1 MVASR
6 RRMDP
11 VVEDWQVKVIEAF
24 VQDCTDR
31 GLSPGT
37 RAHYTS
43 CIRKY
48 AAFLA
53 ARKRAFA
60 GVDREILRDYLRF
73 MREKQGLT
81 PKTMENQ
88 FACLSTF
95 HEFMVFE
102 GLSESNHVLAVRKR
116 FLRTY
121 KSGASSPS
129 PRKVLTVEEMA
140 AFIGSIL
147 DTRDRAIAMLLAK
160 TGVRRGELVSM
171 DIGDVDWE
179 RNSILLKPK
188 PKRTNRLVFFDEE
201 AALELSRWIRL
212 RERTDVSDDTTTLF
226 LNEVE
231 HRLDRNGVYWAI
243 RRWGERAGI
252 SDPSSASPAD
262 RFFVHCFR
270 HGFTTQMLKGGM
282 PREHVAFLRGDAPS
296 GPIDIHNRLQPDDVR
311 MSYLAAVPRLL
322 D

>member
-1 MVASR
+1 
-6 RRMDP
+6 
-11 VVEDWQVKVIEAF
+11 

-37 RAHYTS
+37 RAHYTY

-53 ARKRAFA
+53 ARNRGFA
-60 GVDREILRDYLRF
+60 DVDRETLRDYLRF
-73 MREKQGLT
+73 LREKDGLT

-102 GLSESNHVLAVRKR
+102 GLSETNHVLAVRRR

-121 KSGASSPS
+121 KNGASSPS
-129 PRKVLTVEEMA
+129 PRKVLTVEQMA

-147 DTRDRAIAMLLAK
+147 GTRDRAIAMLLAK

-171 DIGDVDWE
+171 DLRDVDWE
-179 RNSILLKPK
+179 RGSILLKPK

-201 AALELSRWIRL
+201 AAVELARWVRL
-212 RERTDVSDDTTTLF
+212 RERIEGADQTPALF
-226 LNEVE
+226 LGETGS
-231 HRLDRNGVYWAI
+231 RLGRNGVYWAI
-243 RRWGERAGI
+243 RVWAERAGI
-252 SDPSSASPAD
+252 SDPSAIDPAN

-270 HGFTTQMLKGGM
+270 HWFTTQLLRGEMS
-282 PREHVAFLRGDAPS
+282 REYVAFLRGDAPS
-296 GPIDIHNRLQPDDVR
+296 GPIDIYNRIDEAEVR
-311 MSYLAAVPRLL
+311 LAYLAAIPRFAHGGRRL
-322 D
+322 

>member
-1 MVASR
+1 MIASR
-6 RRMDP
+6 KR
-11 VVEDWQVKVIEAF
+11 VEAVIEDSQVKVIEAF

-60 GVDREILRDYLRF
+60 DVDREILRDYLRF

-102 GLSESNHVLAVRKR
+102 GLSETNHVLAVRRR

-121 KSGASSPS
+121 KSRASSPS

-147 DTRDRAIAMLLAK
+147 DTRDRAIAMILAK

-171 DIGDVDWE
+171 DVGDVDWE
-179 RNSILLKPK
+179 RNSIVLKPK

-201 AALELSRWIRL
+201 AAVELSSTKWSTALIETGCIGPSVVGPRGREQAIQTPPAL
-212 RERTDVSDDTTTLF
+212 RIASSFTAFATGS
-226 LNEVE
+226 
-231 HRLDRNGVYWAI
+231 
-243 RRWGERAGI
+243 RRK
-252 SDPSSASPAD
+252 
-262 RFFVHCFR
+262 C
-270 HGFTTQMLKGGM
+270 
-282 PREHVAFLRGDAPS
+282 
-296 GPIDIHNRLQPDDVR
+296 
-311 MSYLAAVPRLL
+311 
-322 D
+322 

>member
-1 MVASR
+1 MIASR
-6 RRMDP
+6 KRIEA
-11 VVEDWQVKVIEAF
+11 VIEDSQSKVIDAF

-37 RAHYTS
+37 RAHYTY

-48 AAFLA
+48 ARFLA
-53 ARKRAFA
+53 TRGRAFA
-60 GVDREILRDYLRF
+60 DVDRETLRDYLRF
-73 MREKQGLT
+73 LREKEGLT

-102 GLSESNHVLAVRKR
+102 GLSETNHVLAVRKR

-147 DTRDRAIAMLLAK
+147 DTRDRAIAILLAK

-171 DIGDVDWE
+171 DLADIDWE
-179 RNSILLKPK
+179 RGSILLKPK

-201 AALELSRWIRL
+201 AAVDLARWVRR
-212 RERTDVSDDTTTLF
+212 RERIEGADQTPALF
-226 LNEVE
+226 LGETGN
-231 HRLDRNGVYWAI
+231 RFDRNGVYWAI
-243 RRWGERAGI
+243 RAWAERAGV
-252 SDPSSASPAD
+252 SDPSSPNPAEH
-262 RFFVHCFR
+262 FFVHCFR
-270 HGFTTQMLKGGM
+270 HWFTTQLIRGGM

-296 GPIDIHNRLQPDDVR
+296 GPIDVYNRIDPEDVR
-311 MSYLAAVPRLL
+311 ISYLAAIPSLL
-322 D
+322 S